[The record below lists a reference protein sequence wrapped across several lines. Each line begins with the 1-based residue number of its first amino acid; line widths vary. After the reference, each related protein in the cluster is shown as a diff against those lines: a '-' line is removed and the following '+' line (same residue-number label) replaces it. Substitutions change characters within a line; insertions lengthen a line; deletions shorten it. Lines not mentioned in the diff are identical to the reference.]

1 MCLQIPHLYGNGNI
15 SNSYLKRL
23 SVVSKQ
29 FLSITNLLRFSLTI
43 RAPKHFCF
51 LRRLFH
57 RFSNLN
63 SLNLSIYYGNDINLL
78 FIQISLFPLKL
89 RSLHLSNTPTN
100 LANGLRAFSQNVT
113 TLTSLTFFNV
123 NYIDRN
129 DFFLIADC
137 FPDLQSLGFKYC
149 HGICNKGI
157 GCVLWRCCNIRH
169 LNFTGC
175 SRVKLHGMN
184 FEVLKLE
191 VLNLSHTRVDDEKLY
206 VISKSCRG
214 LLQLSLESCLYVTQK
229 GVKHVVENCTQ
240 LRVINLRYCYKVHAD
255 FVASIVFSRSSLR
268 KIFVPFSYH
277 FKDRERELF
286 SRHHGCLVC

>member
-1 MCLQIPHLYGNGNI
+1 MKRKRSNSLKSSQQQLFSSSTKTTTITATYFYLPDECWECVFKFFTDGDGNI
-15 SNSYLKRL
+15 SNNYLKHL

-63 SLNLSIYYGNDINLL
+63 SLNLPIYYGNDINTLL
-78 FIQISLFPLKL
+78 LQISLFPLKL
-89 RSLHLSNTPTN
+89 RSLHLSYRPTN
-100 LANGLRAFSQNVT
+100 LALRAFSQNVT

-123 NYIDRN
+123 NYIGCS
-129 DFFLIADC
+129 DFFLIADY
-137 FPDLQSLGFKYC
+137 FPNLQSLDLKYC
-149 HGICNKGI
+149 HEICKKGI
-157 GCVLWRCCNIRH
+157 SCVLWRCRNIRH
-169 LNFTGC
+169 LNLTGC

-214 LLQLSLESCLYVTQK
+214 LLQLFLESCLYVTQK
-229 GVKHVVENCTQ
+229 GVKHVVENCIQ
-240 LRVINLRYCYKVHAD
+240 LRDINLRY
-255 FVASIVFSRSSLR
+255 
-268 KIFVPFSYH
+268 
-277 FKDRERELF
+277 
-286 SRHHGCLVC
+286 